1 LIFFL
6 PRSEEKSCWE
16 EKEAAEASS
25 VRGGDGDGDGDGG
38 DVGKEKE
45 EKRAHSLSLSSL
57 SLSTKKKT
65 QASGLVHELEMFYVL
80 PGFSSYTGCWMLFFS
95 GWGAILG
102 LEKGLKIA
110 AECVSGSRLWR
121 KSKLPPLSLP
131 RWLATPLVVASSVA
145 YANLLFLPP
154 AVDQGIAA
162 RVMASASWVLK
173 ALLRLDL
180 E

>member
-1 LIFFL
+1 M
-6 PRSEEKSCWE
+6 
-16 EKEAAEASS
+16 
-25 VRGGDGDGDGDGG
+25 
-38 DVGKEKE
+38 GKEKE

-57 SLSTKKKT
+57 SLSTKKKKT

-110 AECVSGSRLWR
+110 AERVSGSRLWR